1 VAPICRTEMD
11 FGQDQ
16 WLGAAMDLSKGSG
29 RLHFDMTRGRFP
41 PLLLSPWFYGHWH
54 AVSRP
59 QGDETLRFD
68 GMASLE
74 A

>member
-1 VAPICRTEMD
+1 VDRRFLNFIVT
-11 FGQDQ
+11 
-16 WLGAAMDLSKGSG
+16 
-29 RLHFDMTRGRFP
+29 RLAYLTVELASAERKLIS

-59 QGDETLRFD
+59 QGDETLGFD
-68 GMASLE
+68 GVASLE